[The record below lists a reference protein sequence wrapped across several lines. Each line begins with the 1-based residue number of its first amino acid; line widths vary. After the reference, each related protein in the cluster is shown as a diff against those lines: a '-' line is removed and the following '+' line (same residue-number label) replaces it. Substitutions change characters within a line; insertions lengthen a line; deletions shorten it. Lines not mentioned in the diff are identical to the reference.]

1 MPDTATTS
9 PRIVAI
15 GASAGGV
22 EALTALFRALP
33 PQVDAA
39 FFVVLHIPSH
49 SPSQLD
55 EILAAATRMEV
66 AQARDGEPIRA
77 GRVYVA
83 QSDRHLM
90 AGDGVVRLTRGP
102 KECRARPAIDV
113 LFRSVALHCGP
124 RAIGVVLSGALDDGS
139 AGLWSIK
146 DRGGVALVQTP
157 EEAGFSS
164 MPESAMRHVAVDK
177 VGTVQA
183 LAAEIVRL
191 TGESAEAPGAIA
203 QPNRLALESL
213 IADEG
218 NALQQGVFHLGEPSR
233 YTCPDCHGVLVQI
246 EEGTIVRFRCHTG
259 HAFSIQTL
267 LAEVNDAI
275 DNGLWATIRAME
287 ERLLLLRQLGALAGQ
302 RRSPGE
308 MQDWKDQAAHLESR
322 IESVRDLV
330 LDPAMFG
337 PHSSDSAAAP
347 GP

>member
-1 MPDTATTS
+1 MPDSHPSSAC
-9 PRIVAI
+9 IVAI

-22 EALTALFRALP
+22 EALTGLFRALP

-55 EILAAATRMEV
+55 AILASATRMPV
-66 AQARDGEPIRA
+66 APARDGEPIRG

-83 QSDRHLM
+83 QPDRHLM

-102 KECRARPAIDV
+102 KECRMRPSIDV
-113 LFRSVALHCGP
+113 MFRSVALHCGP
-124 RAIGVVLSGALDDGS
+124 RAVGVILSGALDDGS
-139 AGLWSIK
+139 AGLWAVK
-146 DRGGVALVQTP
+146 DRGGTALVQAP
-157 EEAGFSS
+157 DEAGFSS
-164 MPESAMRHVAVDK
+164 MPQSAMRHVAVDK

-191 TGESAEAPGAIA
+191 SQAGPGAHA
-203 QPNRLALESL
+203 DRAPAAGLALESL

-218 NALQQGVFHLGEPSR
+218 NALQHGVLQLGVPSS

-246 EEGTIVRFRCHTG
+246 REGTIVRFRCHTG

-287 ERLLLLRQLGALAGQ
+287 ERLLLLRQLAGLA
-302 RRSPGE
+302 REHDSPPE
-308 MQDWKDQAAHLESR
+308 TSAWEHQAAHLESR
-322 IESVRDLV
+322 IGSVRDLV
-330 LDPAMFG
+330 LDPALFG
-337 PHSSDSAAAP
+337 PRPAD
-347 GP
+347 